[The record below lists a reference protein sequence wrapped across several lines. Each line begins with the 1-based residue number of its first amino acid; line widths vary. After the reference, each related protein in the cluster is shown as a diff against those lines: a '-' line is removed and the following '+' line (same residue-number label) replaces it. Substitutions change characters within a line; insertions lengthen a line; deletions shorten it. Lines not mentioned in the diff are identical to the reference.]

1 MLELMS
7 EGSYF
12 RELLGPY
19 YSYIGLL
26 PVLCMVHLFYYRRG
40 FIWVPIILILP
51 LIGCLIYFFVEVIPL
66 MRRPRVKGFWDSV
79 MPISWRIEKLKTKLA
94 ESATLENRLELARA
108 YLEAKQAKQACEI
121 AAGALEGVF
130 CHDAE
135 TQIEV
140 AYFYLEAGEYDE
152 VLRRLQLVKKDLN
165 RQLAVKV
172 KLYQGRAKFE
182 LKRFGEAE
190 FDFREAMKDWIGEE
204 VRYYLAMS
212 LILSGNSQ
220 EGELL
225 LTELVKKYKKNMRHW
240 RKTEKEWYVGACREL
255 KNLQKKRGVKS
266 C

>member
-1 MLELMS
+1 MVELIS
-7 EGSYF
+7 EGSYI

-51 LIGCLIYFFVEVIPL
+51 ILGCLIYLFMEVIPL
-66 MRRPRVKGFWDSV
+66 MRRPRVKGFWDSL
-79 MPISWRIEKLKTKLA
+79 MPISWRIQKLKTKLD
-94 ESATLENRLELARA
+94 ESDTVENRLELARA
-108 YLEAKQAKQACEI
+108 YLEAKQSKLACET

-140 AYFYLEAGEYDE
+140 VYFYLQAGEYEE
-152 VLRRLQLVKKDLN
+152 VLRRLQDVKKDVN

-182 LKRFGEAE
+182 LKRFEDAE

-204 VRYYLAMS
+204 ARYYLAMS
-212 LILSGNSQ
+212 LILSGKRQ
-220 EGELL
+220 EGEKLF
-225 LTELVKKYKKNMRHW
+225 TELVKKYKKNVRHW
-240 RKTEKEWYVGACREL
+240 RKTEREWYLGACREL
-255 KNLQKKRGVKS
+255 KNLQSKKQA
-266 C
+266 